1 MESNGM
7 YLARKDISNK
17 LIIFGSDR
25 KKIGR
30 IPPLDRKK
38 SCLKRIRVMTQRR
51 RFVEVGTLLKGNGK
65 DSVIVDKVLS
75 YF

>member
-25 KKIGR
+25 KKISR

-38 SCLKRIRVMTQRR
+38 SFLKRIRVMTQEESCGSRHSSER
-51 RFVEVGTLLKGNGK
+51 
-65 DSVIVDKVLS
+65 
-75 YF
+75 